1 MNTGSLNAADR
12 ISQLPDDLIHLILSF
27 LSTPEVVRLSVL
39 SKPWHQVF
47 ISFPISEFSSSSFSS
62 NKSDRSFEFCT
73 YVYNSLLRQ
82 CWQYRCIPR
91 FQLSVSSDLCR
102 SHRYSVHH
110 PLPPQTDELVSRCIE
125 QVAQNRVEELSI
137 CFRTPVY
144 YRLPEA
150 MLSVTELAV
159 CKLAGCL
166 LEGNINWPSLRVLSL
181 KRVEICGRRIIDNL
195 LFACPFI
202 EELALKE
209 CNGIY
214 YLHLSGLRKLK
225 KVKVKGHFF
234 SPIKKIEID
243 VVSLHTFSYSACYYA
258 KTDIDLASC
267 KNLEVFK
274 FKYCIITEDLVQ
286 LLNCNFPALK
296 VLVLHGYIHDI
307 QRFEISIPLLEK
319 QKLSA
324 PNLSAEE
331 AIINAPRLRS
341 FKCYMENIPPLFS
354 LNQTSLQEV
363 TLKLSVDLIYG
374 QHGESFLEY
383 FRENLENINQIR
395 LVTLLITNNS
405 STIINKIVR
414 KVSNPVLLSIRNL
427 KLNTYIEGMRK
438 EGLALVDDL
447 FCICR
452 PESLSLESGCGSN
465 DEFMEILCKKLVDR
479 VKHENY
485 SADTQVK
492 CWQRDLKGVKIEHLG
507 RNGYWEAVAGHAFLD
522 SLRTLES
529 EQKIRFV
536 FEW

>member
-1 MNTGSLNAADR
+1 MDAADR
-12 ISQLPDDLIHLILSF
+12 ISQLPEHLIHRILSF

-47 ISFPISEFSSSSFSS
+47 TSFPISEFSSSSFSS
-62 NKSDRSFEFCT
+62 NNSDRSFEFCT
-73 YVYNSLLRQ
+73 FVYNSLLRQ
-82 CWQYRCIPR
+82 CRQYRCIPR
-91 FQLSVSSDLCR
+91 FQLFVSSDLCR
-102 SHRYSVHH
+102 SHRYSVHR
-110 PLPPQTDELVSRCIE
+110 PLPPQTDELISRCIE
-125 QVAQNRVEELSI
+125 QVTQKGVEELSI

-181 KRVEICGRRIIDNL
+181 KRVEICDRMIIDNL

-202 EELALKE
+202 EELALIE
-209 CNGIY
+209 CNGID
-214 YLHLSGLRKLK
+214 YLHLSGLRKLM

-267 KNLEVFK
+267 KYLEVFK

-286 LLNCNFPALK
+286 HLNCNFPALK

-319 QKLSA
+319 LKLSA

-341 FKCYMENIPPLFS
+341 FKCYMENIPPLFY

-383 FRENLENINQIR
+383 FRENLEKINQIK

-414 KVSNPVLLSIRNL
+414 KVSNPVLLGIRNL

-452 PESLSLESGCGSN
+452 PESLLLESGSGSN
-465 DEFMEILCKKLVDR
+465 DEFMKILCKKLVER
-479 VKHENY
+479 VKHINY
-485 SADTQVK
+485 SADTHVK
-492 CWQRDLKGVKIEHLG
+492 CWQRDLKGVKIEHFG
-507 RNGYWEAVAGHAFLD
+507 RNGYWEAVTCQAFLN
-522 SLRTLES
+522 SFQNLES
-529 EQKIRFV
+529 EKKIRFV